1 MSNPMSAPIDE
12 LLAVRRNGLKVLAAT
27 CVLALLVIGAG
38 TAFAETGAL
47 PLILA
52 LAVGAIPLALVAQ
65 GRADGGTRLAMA
77 SAIAAFPMIVLYQWS
92 GHPFMVDIH
101 MTFFA
106 ALAMLAAMADWRPVI
121 LAAGLTAVHHLLA
134 NFLAPDVV
142 WVGGPAFGRVVFHA
156 LVVVAETGAL
166 VILCEQVARR
176 IQYQAEIRARAERIE
191 ADAATERSR
200 ASAEQNAVIS
210 AVAARLEAMAQ
221 GDLALRI
228 TDPFP
233 PAYEALRTS
242 FNAAAADLDQLLG
255 RVTAAAQQIA
265 TGSSEIRSASD
276 DLARRTEAQASAIA
290 ANSEATG
297 QLATGIR
304 ATAGRAEA
312 VNQTTADAQ
321 ADAATGGAV
330 VERAIA
336 AMNAIAQ
343 SSSEIAQIITI
354 IDGIAFQ
361 TNLLALNAGVE
372 AARAGEAGKGF
383 AVVATEV
390 RALAQRSADAAQD
403 IKNLIGASSAQVG
416 TGVELVGETGSV
428 LRTIVE
434 RVSEIGGAISA
445 IADESSGQVES
456 LGTVSAS
463 FSRIDQVTQQNAAMV
478 EESNAAAHSLLREAE
493 TLQALVARFRLSAT
507 SQASAAPLRRAA

>member
-1 MSNPMSAPIDE
+1 MDE
-12 LLAVRRNGLKVLAAT
+12 LLAVRRNGLKLLAAT
-27 CVLALLVIGAG
+27 CVLAILVIGVG
-38 TAFAETGAL
+38 TALADTGAF
-47 PLILA
+47 PLVLA
-52 LAVGAIPLALVAQ
+52 LAVSAIPLALVVQ
-65 GRADGGTRLAMA
+65 GRADQATRLAMG
-77 SAIAAFPMIVLYQWS
+77 SAVAAYPMILLYQWS

-142 WVGGPAFGRVVFHA
+142 WTGGPAFMRVLFHA
-156 LVVVAETGAL
+156 AVVIAETAAL
-166 VILCEQVARR
+166 AMLCEQVARR
-176 IQYQAEIRARAERIE
+176 IQHQAEIREQAERIE
-191 ADAATERSR
+191 AEAAAERSR
-200 ASAEQNAVIS
+200 TAAEQNAVIT

-228 TDPFP
+228 SEPFP
-233 PAYEALRTS
+233 PAYEALRRS
-242 FNAAAADLDQLLG
+242 FNEAASDLDQLLG
-255 RVTAAAQQIA
+255 RVTAAARQIA

-290 ANSEATG
+290 ANSEATTS
-297 QLATGIR
+297 LATGIR
-304 ATAGRAEA
+304 ATAARAEA
-312 VNQTTADAQ
+312 VNRTTAEAQ

-330 VERAIA
+330 VERAIT
-336 AMNAIAQ
+336 AMTAIEQ
-343 SSSEIAQIITI
+343 SSSEIAQIVSI

-403 IKNLIGASSAQVG
+403 IKNLIEASSAQVG
-416 TGVELVGETGSV
+416 TGVELVGETGAV
-428 LRTIVE
+428 LRAIVE
-434 RVSEIGGAISA
+434 RITGIGGAISG
-445 IADESSGQVES
+445 IASESAQQVEA
-456 LGTVSAS
+456 LGSVNAS

-493 TLQALVARFRLSAT
+493 TLQDLVARFRLS
-507 SQASAAPLRRAA
+507 SAGDAPALRRAA

>member
-1 MSNPMSAPIDE
+1 MDE
-12 LLAVRRNGLKVLAAT
+12 LLAVRRNGLKFLAAT
-27 CVLALLVIGAG
+27 CVLAVLTIGVG
-38 TAFAETGAL
+38 TALTESGAF
-47 PLILA
+47 PLVLA
-52 LAVGAIPLALVAQ
+52 LAVSAIPLALVVQ
-65 GRADGGTRLAMA
+65 GRADQATRLAMG
-77 SAIAAFPMIVLYQWS
+77 SAVAAYPMILLYQWS

-106 ALAMLAAMADWRPVI
+106 ALAMLAVMADWRPVI

-142 WVGGPAFGRVVFHA
+142 WTGGPAFIRVLFHA
-156 LVVVAETGAL
+156 VVVVAETAAL
-166 VILCEQVARR
+166 VMLCEQVARR
-176 IQYQAEIRARAERIE
+176 IEHQTEIRREAERIE
-191 ADAATERSR
+191 AEAAAERSR
-200 ASAEQNAVIS
+200 TEAEQNAVIR
-210 AVAARLEAMAQ
+210 AVAARLEAMAR

-228 TDPFP
+228 TEPFP
-233 PAYEALRTS
+233 SAYEPLRAS
-242 FNAAAADLDQLLG
+242 FNEAAADLDQLLA
-255 RVTAAAQQIA
+255 RVTAAARQIA

-290 ANSEATG
+290 ANSEATTS
-297 QLATGIR
+297 LATGIR
-304 ATAGRAEA
+304 ATAARAEA
-312 VNQTTADAQ
+312 VNRTTAETQ

-330 VERAIA
+330 VERAIT
-336 AMNAIAQ
+336 AMTAIEQ
-343 SSSEIAQIITI
+343 SSSEIAQIVSI

-403 IKNLIGASSAQVG
+403 IKNLIEASSAHVG
-416 TGVELVGETGSV
+416 SGVELVGETGAV
-428 LRTIVE
+428 LRAIVE
-434 RVSEIGGAISA
+434 RITGIGGAISG
-445 IADESSGQVES
+445 IASESAQQVEA
-456 LGTVSAS
+456 LGSVNAS

-493 TLQALVARFRLSAT
+493 TLQDLVARFRLSGTEARP
-507 SQASAAPLRRAA
+507 AFRRAA

>member
-1 MSNPMSAPIDE
+1 MDE
-12 LLAVRRNGLKVLAAT
+12 LLAVRRNGLRLLAAT
-27 CVLALLVIGAG
+27 CLLSILVIGAG
-38 TAFAETGAL
+38 TALAETGAL

-52 LAVGAIPLALVAQ
+52 LAVGAIPLVLVLQ
-65 GRADGGTRLAMA
+65 GHADVSTRLAMG
-77 SAIAAFPMIVLYQWS
+77 SAVAAYPMILLYQWS
-92 GHPFMVDIH
+92 GHLFMVDIH

-106 ALAMLAAMADWRPVI
+106 ALAMIAAMADWRPVI
-121 LAAGLTAVHHLLA
+121 LAAALTAVHHLLA
-134 NFLAPDVV
+134 NALAPDLV
-142 WVGGPAFGRVVFHA
+142 WMGGPAFIRVMFHA
-156 LVVVAETGAL
+156 VVVVAETATL

-176 IQYQAEIRARAERIE
+176 IQHQADARAAAERME
-191 ADAATERSR
+191 AEAAAERSR
-200 ASAEQNAVIS
+200 TAAEQNAVIS
-210 AVAARLEAMAQ
+210 AVASRLEAMAG

-228 TDPFP
+228 TEPFP
-233 PAYEALRTS
+233 PAYEALRRS
-242 FNAAAADLDQLLG
+242 FNDAAADLDKLLG
-255 RVTAAAQQIA
+255 RVTAAARQIA

-290 ANSEATG
+290 ANSESTTT
-297 QLATGIR
+297 LASGIR
-304 ATAGRAEA
+304 ATAARAEA
-312 VNQTTADAQ
+312 VNRTTSEAQ

-336 AMNAIAQ
+336 AMTAIEQ
-343 SSSEIAQIITI
+343 SSSEIAQIVTI

-390 RALAQRSADAAQD
+390 RALAQRSADAAQE
-403 IKNLIGASSAQVG
+403 IKDLIGASSAQVG

-434 RVSEIGGAISA
+434 RITGIGSAISG
-445 IADESSGQVES
+445 IAEESANQVEA
-456 LGTVSAS
+456 LGTVNAS

-493 TLQALVARFRLSAT
+493 TLQDLVARFRLSST
-507 SQASAAPLRRAA
+507 DQAAGSPLSRAA

>member
-1 MSNPMSAPIDE
+1 MDE
-12 LLAVRRNGLKVLAAT
+12 LLAVRRNGLKLLAAT
-27 CVLALLVIGAG
+27 CVLAILVIGVG
-38 TAFAETGAL
+38 TALADTGAF
-47 PLILA
+47 PLVLA
-52 LAVGAIPLALVAQ
+52 LAVSAIPLALVVQ
-65 GRADGGTRLAMA
+65 GRADQATRLAMG
-77 SAIAAFPMIVLYQWS
+77 SAVAAYPMILLYQWS

-142 WVGGPAFGRVVFHA
+142 WTGGPAFIRVLFHA
-156 LVVVAETGAL
+156 VVVIAETAAL
-166 VILCEQVARR
+166 VMLCEQVARR
-176 IQYQAEIRARAERIE
+176 IQHQAEIREQAERIE
-191 ADAATERSR
+191 AEAAAERSR
-200 ASAEQNAVIS
+200 TAAEQNAVIS

-228 TDPFP
+228 SEPFP
-233 PAYEALRTS
+233 PAYEALRRS
-242 FNAAAADLDQLLG
+242 FNEAAADLDQLLA
-255 RVTAAAQQIA
+255 RVTAAARQIA

-290 ANSEATG
+290 ANSEATTS
-297 QLATGIR
+297 LATGIR
-304 ATAGRAEA
+304 ATAARAEA
-312 VNQTTADAQ
+312 VNAATAEAQ

-330 VERAIA
+330 VERAIT
-336 AMNAIAQ
+336 AMTAIEQ
-343 SSSEIAQIITI
+343 SSSEIAQIVSI

-403 IKNLIGASSAQVG
+403 IKNLIEASSAQVG
-416 TGVELVGETGSV
+416 TGVELVGETGAV
-428 LRTIVE
+428 LRAIVE
-434 RVSEIGGAISA
+434 RITGIGGAISG
-445 IADESSGQVES
+445 IASESAQQVEA
-456 LGTVSAS
+456 LGSVNAS

-493 TLQALVARFRLSAT
+493 TLQDLVARFRLSGTEARP
-507 SQASAAPLRRAA
+507 AFRRAA

>member
-1 MSNPMSAPIDE
+1 MDE
-12 LLAVRRNGLKVLAAT
+12 LLAVRRNGLKLLAAT
-27 CVLALLVIGAG
+27 CVLAVFTIGVGAVLADTGVFPLV
-38 TAFAETGAL
+38 
-47 PLILA
+47 LA
-52 LAVGAIPLALVAQ
+52 LAVSAIPLALVVQ
-65 GRADGGTRLAMA
+65 GRADQTTRLAMG
-77 SAIAAFPMIVLYQWS
+77 SAVAAYPMILLYQWS
-92 GHPFMVDIH
+92 GQPFMVDIH

-142 WVGGPAFGRVVFHA
+142 WTGGPAFIRVLFHA
-156 LVVVAETGAL
+156 VVVIAETAAL
-166 VILCEQVARR
+166 VMLCEQVAHR
-176 IQYQAEIRARAERIE
+176 IQHQAEIREQAERIE
-191 ADAATERSR
+191 AEAAAERSR
-200 ASAEQNAVIS
+200 TAAEQNAVIS

-228 TDPFP
+228 SEPFP
-233 PAYEALRTS
+233 PAYEALRRS
-242 FNAAAADLDQLLG
+242 FNEAAADLDQLLG
-255 RVTAAAQQIA
+255 RVTAAARQIA

-290 ANSEATG
+290 ANSEATTS
-297 QLATGIR
+297 LATGIR
-304 ATAGRAEA
+304 ATAARAEA
-312 VNQTTADAQ
+312 VNRTTAEAQ

-330 VERAIA
+330 VERAIT
-336 AMNAIAQ
+336 AMTAIEQ
-343 SSSEIAQIITI
+343 SSSEIAQIVSI

-403 IKNLIGASSAQVG
+403 IKNLIEASSAQVG
-416 TGVELVGETGSV
+416 TGVELVGETGAV
-428 LRTIVE
+428 LRAIVE
-434 RVSEIGGAISA
+434 RITGIGGAISG
-445 IADESSGQVES
+445 IASESAQQVEA
-456 LGTVSAS
+456 LGSVNAS

-493 TLQALVARFRLSAT
+493 TLQDLVARFRLS
-507 SQASAAPLRRAA
+507 SAGDAPALQRAA

>member
-1 MSNPMSAPIDE
+1 MDE
-12 LLAVRRNGLKVLAAT
+12 LLAVRRNGLRLLAAT
-27 CVLALLVIGAG
+27 CLLAVLVIGVG
-38 TAFAETGAL
+38 TALADTGIL
-47 PLILA
+47 PLLLA
-52 LAVGAIPLALVAQ
+52 LGVSAIPLALVLQ
-65 GRADGGTRLAMA
+65 GRADGATRLAMG
-77 SAIAAFPMIVLYQWS
+77 SAVAAFPMILLYQWS

-142 WVGGPAFGRVVFHA
+142 WTGGPAFIRVLFHA
-156 LVVVAETGAL
+156 VVVVAETAAL
-166 VILCEQVARR
+166 VMLCEQVARR
-176 IQYQAEIRARAERIE
+176 IEHQTEIRREAERIE
-191 ADAATERSR
+191 AEAAADRSR
-200 ASAEQNAVIS
+200 TEAEQNAVIR
-210 AVAARLEAMAQ
+210 AVAARLEAMAR

-228 TDPFP
+228 TEPFP
-233 PAYEALRTS
+233 PAYEPLRAS
-242 FNAAAADLDQLLG
+242 FNEAAADLDQLLA
-255 RVTAAAQQIA
+255 RVTAAARQIA

-290 ANSEATG
+290 ANSEATST
-297 QLATGIR
+297 LATGIR
-304 ATAGRAEA
+304 ATAARAEA
-312 VNQTTADAQ
+312 VNAATAEAQ
-321 ADAATGGAV
+321 SDAATGGAV

-336 AMNAIAQ
+336 AMTAIEQ
-343 SSSEIAQIITI
+343 SSSEIAQIISI

-403 IKNLIGASSAQVG
+403 IKNLIEASSAQVG
-416 TGVELVGETGSV
+416 DGVALVGETGAV
-428 LRTIVE
+428 LRAIVE
-434 RVSEIGGAISA
+434 RITGIGSAIGGIAGESA
-445 IADESSGQVES
+445 QQVEA
-456 LGTVSAS
+456 LGSVNAS
-463 FSRIDQVTQQNAAMV
+463 FNRIDQVTQQNAAMV

-493 TLQALVARFRLSAT
+493 TLQDLVARFRLSGDAR
-507 SQASAAPLRRAA
+507 SGSPMLQRAA

>member
-1 MSNPMSAPIDE
+1 M
-12 LLAVRRNGLKVLAAT
+12 RRNGLRLLAAT
-27 CVLALLVIGAG
+27 CLLAILVIGAG
-38 TAFAETGAL
+38 AAFAETGVL

-52 LAVGAIPLALVAQ
+52 LAVGAIPVALVAQ
-65 GRADGGTRLAMA
+65 GHADSGTRLAMG
-77 SAIAAFPMIVLYQWS
+77 SAVAAYPMILLYQWS

-134 NFLAPDVV
+134 NFLVPDVV
-142 WVGGPAFGRVVFHA
+142 WTGGPAFIRVLFHA
-156 LVVVAETGAL
+156 AVVIAETGAL
-166 VILCEQVARR
+166 VMLCEQVARR
-176 IQYQAEIRARAERIE
+176 IQHQAEIRAQAERIE
-191 ADAATERSR
+191 AEAAAERSR
-200 ASAEQNAVIS
+200 AASEQNAVIS
-210 AVAARLEAMAQ
+210 AVAARLEAMAG

-228 TDPFP
+228 TEPFP
-233 PAYEALRTS
+233 PAYEALRCS
-242 FNAAAADLDQLLG
+242 FNEAAADLDGLLG
-255 RVTAAAQQIA
+255 RVTAAARQIA

-276 DLARRTEAQASAIA
+276 DLARRTEAQASAIS
-290 ANSEATG
+290 ANSEATAT
-297 QLATGIR
+297 LSTGIR
-304 ATAGRAEA
+304 TTAARADAVNAATAE
-312 VNQTTADAQ
+312 AQ

-336 AMNAIAQ
+336 AMTAIEQSSSAIAQ
-343 SSSEIAQIITI
+343 IVSI

-390 RALAQRSADAAQD
+390 RALAQRSADAAQE
-403 IKNLIGASSAQVG
+403 IKDLIGASSAHVS

-434 RVSEIGGAISA
+434 RVTGIGAAISS
-445 IADESSGQVES
+445 IASESADQVEA
-456 LGTVSAS
+456 LGAVGAS
-463 FSRIDQVTQQNAAMV
+463 FNRIDQVTQQNAAMV

-493 TLQALVARFRLSAT
+493 TLQDLVARFRLSAE
-507 SQASAAPLRRAA
+507 ALAPAPAYRHAA

>member
-1 MSNPMSAPIDE
+1 MDE
-12 LLAVRRNGLKVLAAT
+12 LLAVRRNGLKLLAAT
-27 CVLALLVIGAG
+27 CVLAVFTIGLGAVLADTGVFPLV
-38 TAFAETGAL
+38 
-47 PLILA
+47 LA
-52 LAVGAIPLALVAQ
+52 LAVSAIPLALVVQ
-65 GRADGGTRLAMA
+65 GRADQTTRLAMG
-77 SAIAAFPMIVLYQWS
+77 SAVAAYPMILLYQWS
-92 GHPFMVDIH
+92 GQPFMVDIH

-142 WVGGPAFGRVVFHA
+142 WTGGPAFIRVLFHA
-156 LVVVAETGAL
+156 VVVIAETAAL
-166 VILCEQVARR
+166 VMLCEQVARR
-176 IQYQAEIRARAERIE
+176 IQHQAEIREQAERIE
-191 ADAATERSR
+191 AEAAAERSR
-200 ASAEQNAVIS
+200 TAAEQNAVIS

-228 TDPFP
+228 SEPFP
-233 PAYEALRTS
+233 PAYEALRRS
-242 FNAAAADLDQLLG
+242 FNEAAADLDQLLG
-255 RVTAAAQQIA
+255 RVTAAARQIA

-290 ANSEATG
+290 ANSEATTS
-297 QLATGIR
+297 LATGIR
-304 ATAGRAEA
+304 ATAARAEA
-312 VNQTTADAQ
+312 VNRTTAEAQ

-330 VERAIA
+330 VERAIT
-336 AMNAIAQ
+336 AMTAIEQ
-343 SSSEIAQIITI
+343 SSSEIAQIVSI

-403 IKNLIGASSAQVG
+403 IKNLIEASSAQVG
-416 TGVELVGETGSV
+416 TGVELVGETGAV

-434 RVSEIGGAISA
+434 RITGIGGAISG
-445 IADESSGQVES
+445 IASESAQQVEA
-456 LGTVSAS
+456 LGSVNAS

-493 TLQALVARFRLSAT
+493 TLQDLVARFRLS
-507 SQASAAPLRRAA
+507 SAGDAPALRRAA

>member
-1 MSNPMSAPIDE
+1 MDE
-12 LLAVRRNGLKVLAAT
+12 LLAVRRNGLKVLAVT
-27 CVLALLVIGAG
+27 CVLATLVIGMGA
-38 TAFAETGAL
+38 TFAQTGAL
-47 PLILA
+47 PLVLA
-52 LAVGAIPLALVAQ
+52 LAVSAIPLGLVIQ
-65 GRADGGTRLAMA
+65 GRADAGTRLAMG
-77 SAIAAFPMIVLYQWS
+77 SAVAALPMILLYQWS
-92 GHPFMVDIH
+92 GSALMVDIH

-134 NFLAPDVV
+134 NFLAPDIV
-142 WVGGPAFGRVVFHA
+142 WTGGPALARVLFHA
-156 LVVVAETGAL
+156 VVVVAETGAL

-176 IQYQAEIRARAERIE
+176 IQHQAEIRAQAERIE
-191 ADAATERSR
+191 AEAAAERSR
-200 ASAEQNAVIS
+200 SANEQNIVIS
-210 AVAARLEAMAQ
+210 AIAARLEALAR
-221 GDLALRI
+221 GDLALRM
-228 TDPFP
+228 TEPFP
-233 PAYEALRTS
+233 PAYEALRAS
-242 FNAAAADLDQLLG
+242 FNAATADLDQLLG
-255 RVTAAAQQIA
+255 RVTAAAGQIA

-290 ANSEATG
+290 ANSEATTT
-297 QLATGIR
+297 LATGIR
-304 ATAGRAEA
+304 ATAARAEA
-312 VNQTTADAQ
+312 VNRTTAEAE

-336 AMNAIAQ
+336 AMTAIEQ
-343 SSSEIAQIITI
+343 SSSEIAQIVSI

-390 RALAQRSADAAQD
+390 RALAQRSADAAQE
-403 IKNLIGASSAQVG
+403 IKDLISASSAQVG
-416 TGVELVGETGSV
+416 TGVQLVGETGTV

-434 RVSEIGGAISA
+434 RVSEIGSAISS
-445 IADESSGQVES
+445 IAAESAEQVEA
-456 LGTVSAS
+456 LGTVGAS

-493 TLQALVARFRLSAT
+493 TLQDLVARFRLSGDRPAHVAKL
-507 SQASAAPLRRAA
+507 SRAA

>member
-1 MSNPMSAPIDE
+1 MTAPFDE
-12 LLAVRRNGLKVLAAT
+12 LLAVRRNGLKVLAAI
-27 CVLALLVIGAG
+27 CVLAMLVIGAG

-47 PLILA
+47 PLV
-52 LAVGAIPLALVAQ
+52 LAVGVGTIPLGLVAQ
-65 GRADGGTRLAMA
+65 GRADQGTRLVMG
-77 SAIAAFPMIVLYQWS
+77 SAVAAFPMILLYQWS

-134 NFLAPDVV
+134 NFLTPDIV
-142 WVGGPAFGRVVFHA
+142 WTGGPALIRVVFHA
-156 LVVVAETGAL
+156 VVVVAETGAL

-176 IQYQAEIRARAERIE
+176 IQHQAKIRAEAERIE
-191 ADAATERSR
+191 AQAAAERSR
-200 ASAEQNAVIS
+200 TSAEQNAVIS
-210 AVAARLEAMAQ
+210 AVAARLEAMAR

-228 TDPFP
+228 TQPFP

-255 RVTAAAQQIA
+255 RVTAAARQIA

-297 QLATGIR
+297 ALTTGIR
-304 ATAGRAEA
+304 TTAARAEA
-312 VNQTTADAQ
+312 VNRTTAEAQ

-330 VERAIA
+330 VERAIV

-428 LRTIVE
+428 LRAIVD
-434 RVSEIGGAISA
+434 RVTEIGGAINA
-445 IADESSGQVES
+445 IASESSVQVEA
-456 LGTVSAS
+456 LGTVNAS

-493 TLQALVARFRLSAT
+493 TLQDLVARFRLSST
-507 SQASAAPLRRAA
+507 EMQPAPAFSRAA